1 MSDVSSVALRSG
13 ERMSVSIVE
22 PPLTEYARRS
32 PEGRL
37 VNWLWGD
44 IKDEVIS
51 GEMRPWLYTPY
62 AVGEIGPELVGSLA
76 YYTSTHNQEVGLI
89 QFVETAEA
97 HRSKGIMSA
106 LMSVLIE
113 KFNAEGGLAL
123 MLCTGNPIAG
133 SLYEKHGFWY
143 TIGDGLR
150 YLAPGADDFEE
161 SFFAHNG
168 AAHGRGA
175 TFADLPY
182 AAALYNHS
190 EPDWLV
196 KDHLTKTF
204 RDMRYESHFV
214 KLMRRIEDERGGC
227 LVLENPKKRVVGLA
241 AFERMDTY
249 QEQHVAQLS
258 FRVCPAYFGQARELL
273 DAAAAKAAGMSI
285 GVLQVY
291 AGERDGEQADLLRE
305 AGFSE
310 EGRYRRRLRDGDD
323 IVDMLVFTRRVSDE
337 VRPARPSGDYY
348 GARNPWM
355 LERIA
360 GRVESGR

>member
-1 MSDVSSVALRSG
+1 M
-13 ERMSVSIVE
+13 
-22 PPLTEYARRS
+22 
-32 PEGRL
+32 
-37 VNWLWGD
+37 
-44 IKDEVIS
+44 
-51 GEMRPWLYTPY
+51 
-62 AVGEIGPELVGSLA
+62 
-76 YYTSTHNQEVGLI
+76 
-89 QFVETAEA
+89 
-97 HRSKGIMSA
+97 
-106 LMSVLIE
+106 
-113 KFNAEGGLAL
+113 
-123 MLCTGNPIAG
+123 
-133 SLYEKHGFWY
+133 
-143 TIGDGLR
+143 R

-168 AAHGRGA
+168 AAHVRGA